1 MSANV
6 TQRRRSPRLKT
17 RLRVQVMGVDEDLR
31 ATDADI
37 SLGGLYMDTDRDIGE
52 LGSVQRLRLGLMD
65 EPVQLTVLAR
75 IARVSTVSDFW
86 RGQVI
91 EGVAFQ
97 FMFEETAAHG
107 GPPETIAVEKSTRL
121 REFVRALARGADE
134 RHPRLDHIW
143 QATLE
148 SSQGAERTATVNGVS
163 LQGTVLETDFPVP
176 VGELIRVE
184 IAWAG
189 ERIPLSGFAVDS
201 QAVPGSDPK
210 RYRTTVSF
218 APRVPADDED
228 DDKDRSSGG
237 SIQEAFGALL
247 STTDSTS
254 PERWPDARRQHL
266 AGDLARV
273 SLPSVLTVCEL
284 EHATGILRLRGLVD
298 EVRCYLREG
307 RLLDVERVGAA
318 PMDPPE
324 AALAPVLAWTGGAF
338 EFLFEPV
345 TRPDRIGM
353 SSGAVLL
360 RLAHILDESR
370 R

>member
-1 MSANV
+1 
-6 TQRRRSPRLKT
+6 
-17 RLRVQVMGVDEDLR
+17 
-31 ATDADI
+31 
-37 SLGGLYMDTDRDIGE
+37 
-52 LGSVQRLRLGLMD
+52 LRLGLMH
-65 EPVQLTVLAR
+65 EPRQLTVLAR

-86 RGQVI
+86 RGQVNQ
-91 EGVAFQ
+91 GVAFQ
-97 FMFEETAAHG
+97 FMFQETVTHG
-107 GPPETIAVEKSTRL
+107 APAETIAIEKSTEL

-134 RHPRLDHIW
+134 RPAHLDHIW

-148 SSQGAERTATVNGVS
+148 SSQGAERAATVNGVS

-184 IAWAG
+184 IAWSG
-189 ERIPLSGFAVDS
+189 ERIPLSGVAVDS
-201 QAVPGSDPK
+201 QVVPGSDPK

-218 APRVPADDED
+218 APRVPADDAD

-247 STTDSTS
+247 STSDSVS
-254 PERWPDARRQHL
+254 PERWPETRRQHL

-284 EHATGILRLRGLVD
+284 ERATGILRLRGLVD
-298 EVRCYLREG
+298 EVRCYLCEG
-307 RLLDVERVGAA
+307 RLFDVERVGAA
-318 PMDPPE
+318 PVEPAE
-324 AALAPVLAWTGGAF
+324 AALAPVLEWSAGAF

-353 SSGAVLL
+353 PSGAVLL
-360 RLAHILDESR
+360 RLAHLLDESR
-370 R
+370 RAK

>member
-1 MSANV
+1 MSAHV

-17 RLRVQVMGVDEDLR
+17 RLRVQVMGVDDDFRE
-31 ATDADI
+31 TEADI
-37 SLGGLYMDTDRDIGE
+37 SVGGLYIDTDRDIGE
-52 LGSVQRLRLGLMD
+52 LGSVQRLRLGLISD
-65 EPVQLTVLAR
+65 PLQLTVLAR

-91 EGVAFQ
+91 QGVAFQ
-97 FMFEETAAHG
+97 FMFQENAQHG
-107 GPPETIAVEKSTRL
+107 APPETVAIENSAAL
-121 REFVRALARGADE
+121 REFVRALARDTEQQAAQ
-134 RHPRLDHIW
+134 LDHVW

-148 SSQGAERTATVNGVS
+148 SSQGAERAATVNGVS

-184 IAWAG
+184 IAWSG

-201 QAVPGSDPK
+201 RLVPGSDAK

-218 APRVPADDED
+218 APRVPEVEDE
-228 DDKDRSSGG
+228 RTSGG

-247 STTDSTS
+247 SSSDGPS
-254 PERWPDARRQHL
+254 PERWPNSPRQHL
-266 AGDLARV
+266 AGDLGRV

-284 EHATGILRLRGLVD
+284 ERATGILRLRGLVD
-298 EVRCYLREG
+298 EVRCYICEG
-307 RLLDVERVGAA
+307 RLFDVERVGAQQ
-318 PMDPPE
+318 PE
-324 AALAPVLAWTGGAF
+324 TLEATLGPVLAWSRGTF

-360 RLAHILDESR
+360 QLAHALDESR
-370 R
+370 RG

>member
-1 MSANV
+1 
-6 TQRRRSPRLKT
+6 
-17 RLRVQVMGVDEDLR
+17 MGVDEDFR
-31 ATDADI
+31 VTDADI
-37 SLGGLYMDTDRDIGE
+37 SVGGLYIDTDRDIGE
-52 LGSVQRLRLGLMD
+52 LGSVQRLRLGLMHD
-65 EPVQLTVLAR
+65 PLQLTVLAR

-91 EGVAFQ
+91 QGVAFQ
-97 FMFEETAAHG
+97 FMFQEIAARG
-107 GPPETIAVEKSTRL
+107 APPETIAIEKSTTL
-121 REFVRALARGADE
+121 REFVRALARDVEDQPA
-134 RHPRLDHIW
+134 RLDHIW

-148 SSQGAERTATVNGVS
+148 SSQGAERAATVNGVS

-184 IAWAG
+184 IAWSG

-201 QAVPGSDPK
+201 QAVPGSEPK

-218 APRVPADDED
+218 APRLPPEDED
-228 DDKDRSSGG
+228 DDQDRTSGG

-247 STTDSTS
+247 STSDSSS
-254 PERWPDARRQHL
+254 PERWPDTRRQHL

-284 EHATGILRLRGLVD
+284 ERATGILRLRGLVD
-298 EVRCYLREG
+298 EVRCYVCEG
-307 RLLDVERVGAA
+307 RLFDVERVGAA
-318 PMDPPE
+318 LVEHPE
-324 AALAPVLAWTGGAF
+324 ATLAPVLEWSAGAF